1 MPKGGSYLP
10 AEKRDNAVG
19 LRRNLIDALMAQ
31 IDSGVIIPEEESALR
46 RDNILDYVPN
56 RNDIADIQEDVL
68 IGIERFQELSIRFG
82 LPTHNAVA
90 FFEAAIEKE
99 KELRAPGTDR
109 EGFRSLIHLALS
121 GQGFLFG
128 TAFEGEQR
136 MAVRPC
142 DTLKLFKIP
151 NEQRA
156 ELQRI
161 SWENNALLA
170 GAAYFQQ
177 DYSSCQRVIDD
188 LRKQSEIVSQWYN
201 MDRTIKSGDV
211 TLSEEDIR
219 DFFRIYRQYCLEQT
233 GKGTTEE
240 RSVCLPETEQK
251 ILRDLRYIEESID
264 LLIPLDRL
272 IHRLEIILKTPDES
286 LRLKEENRWLD
297 DFYQWLNCVD
307 QKKLE
312 HTVEIA
318 QQERDVDQKVM
329 SQLGLKVFFKAAKLA
344 QVPKDQ
350 EQNMPILNRK
360 VASVSLCH
368 LEKQA
373 LYEYRKHPIY
383 QCFCKVRA
391 ELSKEWI
398 AKAGPFYLT
407 HWFINKQEPRIP
419 FLKRSY
425 RFGDKHIQIAASVK
439 TETDW
444 RLSFFQQCHLR
455 FFYELCKWYEDVQ
468 YRNPTFSPCNQK
480 LCDALY
486 ARCRNQLV
494 KQDRLAV
501 GGRSILHGTDS
512 EIPIF
517 KLYQQLN
524 GVFDCFH
531 IPVYAK
537 SMCRT
542 DNLFYFFYEKQDQR
556 VVKVK
561 RKIRKLLEYDEQAIV
576 KQYKQIA
583 LLDPDGIGHG
593 VMPLKW
599 HRKLAEF
606 LESVIKSDPDIEA
619 YIIGDADPYYP
630 GSNIRLSELNEA
642 IQVEKDT
649 DKCFPEDVQPYL
661 SIVEWY
667 IQKVCADMIA
677 ADLQP
682 KVLSMCKQL
691 FLEGR

>member
-1 MPKGGSYLP
+1 MPE
-10 AEKRDNAVG
+10 EKRDTAVG
-19 LRRNLIDALMAQ
+19 LSRNLIDALETQ
-31 IDSGVIIPEEESALR
+31 IDSGVIIPKEESVLR
-46 RDNILDYVPN
+46 RDSILDYVPN
-56 RNDIADIQEDVL
+56 RSDILGVQKDVL
-68 IGIERFQELSIRFG
+68 IGIECFQGLSIRFG

-109 EGFRSLIHLALS
+109 ECFRSLIHLALS

-128 TAFEGEQR
+128 TAFDGEQH

-142 DTLKLFKIP
+142 DTLESFKIP
-151 NEQRA
+151 DKIRA
-156 ELQRI
+156 EFQWVSL
-161 SWENNALLA
+161 ENNALLA
-170 GAAYFQQ
+170 GAVYFQK
-177 DYSSCQRVIDD
+177 DYRLCQKVIDD

-201 MDRTIKSGDV
+201 MDRTIKSGDA
-211 TLSEEDIR
+211 TFSEEDIR

-233 GKGTTEE
+233 GRGTTEE
-240 RSVCLPETEQK
+240 RSVCLPATEQK

-272 IHRLEIILKTPDES
+272 VHRLEIVLKTPDES
-286 LRLKEENRWLD
+286 LRLKEKNRWLD
-297 DFYQWLNCVD
+297 DFYRWLNCLD

-318 QQERDVDQKVM
+318 QRERDLDQKLV
-329 SQLGLKVFFKAAKLA
+329 SQLGLKVFFKAAESA

-350 EQNMPILNRK
+350 ERDMPILNRK
-360 VASVSLCH
+360 VANTFLCH
-368 LEKQA
+368 LERQA

-383 QCFCKVRA
+383 QCFCKVQV
-391 ELSKEWI
+391 ELSKEWV
-398 AKAGPFYLT
+398 AEAGPVYLA

-419 FLKRSY
+419 LLKRSY
-425 RFGDKHIQIAASVK
+425 RLGDKHIQIATSVK
-439 TETDW
+439 AETDW
-444 RLSFFQQCHLR
+444 RLSFFQQCHFR
-455 FFYELCKWYEDVQ
+455 FFHELCKWYENVQ
-468 YRNPTFSPCNQK
+468 YRNPTLSPCNQK

-494 KQDRLAV
+494 KQNWLAV
-501 GGRSILHGTDS
+501 GGRSILYGTDS

-524 GVFDCFH
+524 GVFDFH

-537 SMCRT
+537 SICRT

-561 RKIRKLLEYDEQAIV
+561 RKIRKLLEHDEQAIV

-593 VMPLKW
+593 IMPLKW

-606 LESVIKSDPDIEA
+606 LESVIKSDPDVEA
-619 YIIGDADPYYP
+619 YVIGDTDPCYP
-630 GSNIRLSELNEA
+630 GSNIRLSELNET
-642 IQVEKDT
+642 IQAEKDT
-649 DKCFPEDVQPYL
+649 DKYFPEDIQPYL

-682 KVLSMCKQL
+682 RVLSMCKRL
-691 FLEGR
+691 FLEDR

>member
-1 MPKGGSYLP
+1 MP
-10 AEKRDNAVG
+10 AEKRDTAVG
-19 LRRNLIDALMAQ
+19 LRRNLIDALTTQ

-46 RDNILDYVPN
+46 RDSILDYVPKRSN
-56 RNDIADIQEDVL
+56 IIGVQKDVL
-68 IGIERFQELSIRFG
+68 RGIECFQRLSIRFG

-99 KELRAPGTDR
+99 KALRVPGTDR

-128 TAFEGEQR
+128 TAFDGEQH

-142 DTLKLFKIP
+142 DTLELFKIP
-151 NEQRA
+151 DKKRA
-156 ELQRI
+156 EFQRI
-161 SWENNALLA
+161 SLENNALLA

-177 DYSSCQRVIDD
+177 DYSFCQRAIDD
-188 LRKQSEIVSQWYN
+188 LRKQSEIVSQWYD
-201 MDRTIKSGDV
+201 MDRTIKPGDV
-211 TLSEEDIR
+211 TFSEEDIR

-264 LLIPLDRL
+264 LLITLDRL
-272 IHRLEIILKTPDES
+272 VHRLEIVLKTPDES
-286 LRLKEENRWLD
+286 LRLKEKNKWLD
-297 DFYQWLNCVD
+297 DFYQWLNCLD
-307 QKKLE
+307 QKRME
-312 HTVEIA
+312 HIVEVA
-318 QQERDVDQKVM
+318 QRERDLDQKVVP
-329 SQLGLKVFFKAAKLA
+329 QLGLKVFFKAAESV

-350 EQNMPILNRK
+350 ERDMPILNRK
-360 VASVSLCH
+360 VANTSLCH
-368 LEKQA
+368 LERQA

-383 QCFCKVRA
+383 QCFCKVQA

-398 AKAGPFYLT
+398 AEAGPFYLA

-425 RFGDKHIQIAASVK
+425 RLGDKHIQIATSVK

-455 FFYELCKWYEDVQ
+455 FFNELCKWYEDVQ
-468 YRNPTFSPCNQK
+468 HRNQTLSPCNQK

-494 KQDRLAV
+494 KQDWLVV
-501 GGRSILHGTDS
+501 GGRSTLYGTDS

-524 GVFDCFH
+524 GVFNCFY

-537 SMCRT
+537 SICRT

-556 VVKVK
+556 VVKIK
-561 RKIRKLLEYDEQAIV
+561 RKIRKLLEHDEQTLV

-599 HRKLAEF
+599 HQKLAEF
-606 LESVIKSDPDIEA
+606 LESVIKSDPDVEA
-619 YIIGDADPYYP
+619 YAVGDADPCYP

-642 IQVEKDT
+642 IQFEKDT
-649 DKCFPEDVQPYL
+649 DKGFPEDVQPYL

-667 IQKVCADMIA
+667 IQKVCADMIT

-682 KVLSMCKQL
+682 RVLSMCKRL
-691 FLEGR
+691 FLEDR